1 MQKEFSFYS
10 ERLKRELSG
19 SYSVFGPLITVTSPD
34 GRQKIT
40 QVGSRGS
47 PEGLDSLARI
57 LLRELAVEE
66 DKNN

>member
-40 QVGSRGS
+40 QVGSSGS